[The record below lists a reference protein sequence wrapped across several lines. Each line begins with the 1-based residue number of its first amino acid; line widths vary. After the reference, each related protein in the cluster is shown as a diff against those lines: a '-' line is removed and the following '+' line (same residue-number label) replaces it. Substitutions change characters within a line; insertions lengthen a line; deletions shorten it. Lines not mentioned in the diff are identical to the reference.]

1 MKFSTPISGFDL
13 REFTPDMMIAL
24 CVGAGCDYLVRT
36 YYSYVVLCCVVLCCV
51 NATKDKR
58 IEAQHSTLHNSR
70 V

>member
-36 YYSYVVLCCVVLCCV
+36 YYNYVVLCCVVLCCV
-51 NATKDKR
+51 V
-58 IEAQHSTLHNSR
+58 LCC
-70 V
+70 VVLCCVVLC